1 MLIKK
6 NIFLAFINKN
16 NLVIWR
22 KMITLC
28 VGLKDTELESS
39 VNRKGKISLAD
50 PARYNIKKNVLLI
63 TSNTFSINTQNNNL
77 LNYI

>member
-16 NLVIWR
+16 NLAIWR

-50 PARYNIKKNVLLI
+50 PARYNIKKTCYLSQATRFL
-63 TSNTFSINTQNNNL
+63 
-77 LNYI
+77 